1 MLDAIALFLLWLQLP
16 IPLFWLVVHPAIDF
30 WRRSPR
36 ACYYGAGL
44 GAWLAVMLGLVAP
57 HEWWLEARFAQ
68 HPLVALAG
76 AGLVA
81 GDVWLLRQVKR
92 NAPWRVL
99 VGLPELKPR
108 EGIPGLVLAQG
119 IYRRIRHPRYLGM
132 MLTWWGA
139 VLLTGATR
147 LLVLVMVFTMLA
159 LLATELEEREL
170 LARLGPAYADYR
182 SKVPRFLPRW
192 GQGARKQGEEAA

>member
-36 ACYYGAGL
+36 ACYYGVGL
-44 GAWLAVMLGLVAP
+44 AAWLTVLVALAAP
-57 HEWWLEARFAQ
+57 HAWWLELRFTE
-68 HPLVALAG
+68 HPLVSLAG

-92 NAPWRVL
+92 DVPWRVL

-108 EGIPGLVLAQG
+108 EGTPGRVLTEG
-119 IYRRIRHPRYLGM
+119 IYSRVRHPRYLGM

-139 VLLTGATR
+139 VLLSGATR
-147 LLVLVMVFTMLA
+147 LLVLVAAFTLLAMLA
-159 LLATELEEREL
+159 IELEEREL
-170 LARLGPAYADYR
+170 LRRLGPAYAEYR
-182 SKVPRFLPRW
+182 SKVPRFLPR
-192 GQGARKQGEEAA
+192 